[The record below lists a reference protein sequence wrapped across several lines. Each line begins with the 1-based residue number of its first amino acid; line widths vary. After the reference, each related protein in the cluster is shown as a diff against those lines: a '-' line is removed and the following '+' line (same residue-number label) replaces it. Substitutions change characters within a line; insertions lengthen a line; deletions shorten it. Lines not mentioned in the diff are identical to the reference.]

1 MKTLYLVR
9 HAKSAWND
17 LTIEDYERPL
27 LPKGIKRARKVA
39 KHLLNEGAKPHVI
52 VSSHAVRAVET
63 AKIFADILGYE
74 AEKILIDENLYFSGE
89 QAMENILYGSDNK
102 IEDIMLVGHN
112 PDMTR
117 FANEFLADEQKI
129 DYLPTSGVVC
139 VKFQTEQ
146 WQKIM
151 LAKREIAFVIIP
163 KTL

>member
-9 HAKSAWND
+9 HAKSALND

-27 LPKGIKRARKVA
+27 LPKGIKRAQKVA
-39 KHLLNEGAKPHVI
+39 KHLLNEGVKPHLI

-63 AKIFADILGYE
+63 AKIFADILGYDPD
-74 AEKILIDENLYFSGE
+74 KMLIDENLYFSGE
-89 QAMENILYGSDNK
+89 TAMENILYGLDSK
-102 IEDIMLVGHN
+102 IEQVMLVGHN

-117 FANEFLADEQKI
+117 FANVFLPDDQKI

-139 VKFQTEQ
+139 VAFQTEK
-146 WQKIM
+146 WREIM
-151 LAKREIAFVIIP
+151 PAKRNIPFVIIP

>member
-9 HAKSAWND
+9 HAKSSWDD

-27 LPKGIKRARKVA
+27 LSKGIKRAVKVA
-39 KHLLNEGAKPHVI
+39 KHLINKDAKPHLI
-52 VSSHAVRAVET
+52 VSSHAVRALET

-74 AEKILIDENLYFSGE
+74 TGKILIDENLYFSGE
-89 QAMENILYGSDNK
+89 QAMENILFGLDSK
-102 IEDIMLVGHN
+102 IEEVMLVGHN

-117 FANEFLADEQKI
+117 FANVFLPDHQKI

-139 VKFQTEQ
+139 ITFQTEQ

-151 LAKREIAFVIIP
+151 LAKREIPFVIIP

>member
-9 HAKSAWND
+9 HAKSSWDN
-17 LTIEDYERPL
+17 LSIEDYERPL
-27 LPKGIKRARKVA
+27 LPKGIKRASKVA
-39 KHLLNEGAKPHVI
+39 KHLLNEGAKPHLI

-63 AKIFADILGYE
+63 AKIFADILGFDTG
-74 AEKILIDENLYFSGE
+74 KILIDENLYFSGE
-89 QAMENILYGSDNK
+89 QAMESILYGLDDK
-102 IEDIMLVGHN
+102 IKDVMLVGHK

-117 FANEFLADEQKI
+117 FANEFLPDEQKI

-139 VKFQTEQ
+139 VTFQTGQ

-151 LAKREIAFVIIP
+151 LAKREIAFVVIP